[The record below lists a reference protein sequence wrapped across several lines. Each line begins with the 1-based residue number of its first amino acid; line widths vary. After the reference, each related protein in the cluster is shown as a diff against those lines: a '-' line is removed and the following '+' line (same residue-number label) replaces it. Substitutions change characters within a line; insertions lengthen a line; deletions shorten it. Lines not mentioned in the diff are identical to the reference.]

1 MKKNKILTLLVSFLI
16 AVGLWLYVVTS
27 VSPGDT
33 APLNNIPVTLTNEDT
48 LKTRGLMLL
57 EGGNQTVSLQLY
69 GNRTDLWKLNRENV
83 KISADLSTITEAG
96 EYDLRYTES
105 FPDEVSSSVTV
116 QSRSPS
122 RLHVKVVEYAEK
134 NVPVVISYTGEL
146 ADGLLLDKENA
157 ELEYNSVSISG
168 PKEIVEEIAG
178 ASITV
183 DRDDLTETI
192 DADYRYTLV
201 DEQGNPVDA
210 VRITTNT
217 EQIHLR
223 LPVEHI
229 KEISLKVN
237 LTAGGGATAD
247 TTTVRI
253 TPSTINISGS
263 QEALDQISELE
274 LGTIDLGSITGNKTL
289 EFPITLPD
297 NVTNQ
302 TGVSTAQV
310 EVSFKDLVTKTFSV
324 DKFTATNLPEGL
336 RSTVLTQKVEITI
349 RGPKASMAGVSLA
362 DIVATVDYTGQDA
375 GTVTVP
381 LTVTVNGHDD
391 VGAVGKYSISVTLA
405 PPPAATEPSA
415 SE

>member
-1 MKKNKILTLLVSFLI
+1 MQKNKILTLLVSFLI

-57 EGGNQTVSLQLY
+57 EGGDQTVSLQLY

-96 EYDLRYTES
+96 EYDLRYTET
-105 FPDEVSSSVTV
+105 FPDEVGGVSV

-122 RLHVKVVEYAEK
+122 RIRVKVVDYAEK
-134 NVPVVISYTGEL
+134 NVPVVVAYTGEL
-146 ADGLLLDKENA
+146 AEGLLLDKENA
-157 ELEYNSVSISG
+157 ELDYNTISISG
-168 PKEIVEEIAG
+168 PKEVVERIAG
-178 ASITV
+178 ASIAV
-183 DRDDLTETI
+183 NRDGLTETI
-192 DADYRYTLV
+192 NADYRYTLV
-201 DEQGNPVDA
+201 DEQGDPVDA
-210 VRITTNT
+210 ARITTNT

-229 KEISLKVN
+229 KEIALNVKLV
-237 LTAGGGATAD
+237 AGGGATSE
-247 TTTVRI
+247 TTTIRI

-263 QEALDQISELE
+263 QEALDQITDLE
-274 LGTIDLGSITGNKTL
+274 LGTIDLGTITGSKKL

-324 DKFTATNLPEGL
+324 DKFNAINLPEGL
-336 RSTVLTQKVEITI
+336 QSTILTQKVEITI
-349 RGPKASMAGVSLA
+349 RGPKTAMAGVSLA
-362 DIVATVDYTGQDA
+362 DIAATVDYTGQDA

-381 LTVTVNGHDD
+381 LTITVNGHPD

-405 PPPAATEPSA
+405 PPAETEPS
-415 SE
+415 E

>member
-1 MKKNKILTLLVSFLI
+1 MQKNKILTLLVSFLI

-57 EGGNQTVSLQLY
+57 EGRDQTVSLGLY

-83 KISADLSTITEAG
+83 KITADLGIITEAG
-96 EYDLRYTES
+96 EYDLRYTET
-105 FPDEVSSSVTV
+105 FPDEVGGVSV

-122 RLHVKVVEYAEK
+122 RIHVKVVDYAEK
-134 NVPVVISYTGEL
+134 NVPVVVTYTGEL
-146 ADGLLLDKENA
+146 AEGLLLDKENA
-157 ELEYNSVSISG
+157 ELDYNTISVSG
-168 PKEIVEEIAG
+168 PKEIVERIAG
-178 ASITV
+178 ASISV
-183 DRDDLTETI
+183 DRNGLTETI

-201 DEQGNPVDA
+201 DEQGEPVDA
-210 VRITTNT
+210 AMITTNT
-217 EQIHLR
+217 EQVHLR

-229 KEISLKVN
+229 KEIALNVK
-237 LTAGGGATAD
+237 LIAGGGATSE

-263 QEALDQISELE
+263 QEALDQIADLE
-274 LGTIDLGSITGNKTL
+274 LGTIDLGTITGNKKL

-310 EVSFKDLVTKTFSV
+310 EVTFKDLVTKTFSV

-336 RSTVLTQKVEITI
+336 QSTILTQKVEITI
-349 RGPKASMAGVSLA
+349 RGPKTSMAGVSLA

-381 LTVTVNGHDD
+381 LTITVNGHPD

-405 PPPAATEPSA
+405 PPAETEPS
-415 SE
+415 E

>member
-1 MKKNKILTLLVSFLI
+1 MQKNKILTLLVSFLI
-16 AVGLWLYVVTS
+16 AVSLWLYVVTS

-33 APLNNIPVTLTNEDT
+33 APLNNIPITLINEDT

-57 EGGNQTVSLQLY
+57 EGGDQTVSLELY

-83 KISADLSTITEAG
+83 KISADLGAITEAG
-96 EYDLRYTES
+96 EYDLRYTET
-105 FPDEVSSSVTV
+105 FPDEVGSSVTV
-116 QSRSPS
+116 QSRTPS

-134 NVPVVISYTGEL
+134 NVPVVVNYTGEM
-146 ADGLLLDKENA
+146 AEGLLLDKENA
-157 ELEYNSVSISG
+157 TLDYNSISISG
-168 PKEIVEEIAG
+168 PKETVEKIAG
-178 ASITV
+178 AAIIV
-183 DRDDLTETI
+183 DRDGLTETI

-201 DEQGNPVDA
+201 DEQGGPVDA
-210 VRITTNT
+210 ARITTNT

-223 LPVEHI
+223 LSVEHI
-229 KEISLKVN
+229 KEIALRVN
-237 LTAGGGATAD
+237 IAAGGGATAEN
-247 TTTVRI
+247 TTVRI

-263 QEALDQISELE
+263 QEALDQITELE
-274 LGTIDLGSITGNKTL
+274 LGTVDLGTIAGNKKL

-336 RSTVLTQKVEITI
+336 QSTVLTQKVEITI
-349 RGPKASMAGVSLA
+349 RGPKTSMAGVSLA

-381 LTVTVNGHDD
+381 LTITVNGHDD

-405 PPPAATEPSA
+405 PPAAAEPSA

>member
-1 MKKNKILTLLVSFLI
+1 MKKNKILTLLLSFLI

-33 APLNNIPVTLTNEDT
+33 APLNNIPVTLTNEET

-57 EGGNQTVSLQLY
+57 EGRDQTVSLQLY

-83 KISADLSTITEAG
+83 KITADLGTITEAG

-105 FPDEVSSSVTV
+105 FPDEVGSVSV
-116 QSRSPS
+116 QSRSPA
-122 RLHVKVVEYAEK
+122 RIHVKVVDYAEK
-134 NVPVVISYTGEL
+134 NVPVVINYTGEL
-146 ADGLLLDKENA
+146 AEGLLLDKENA
-157 ELEYNSVSISG
+157 ELNYNTVSISG
-168 PKEIVEEIAG
+168 PKDIVETIAG
-178 ASITV
+178 ASIAV
-183 DRDDLTETI
+183 DRNGLTETV

-201 DEQGNPVDA
+201 DEQGEPVDA
-210 VRITTNT
+210 AMITTNT
-217 EQIHLR
+217 EQVHLH

-229 KEISLKVN
+229 KEIALKVK
-237 LTAGGGATAD
+237 LVAGGGATSE

-263 QEALDQISELE
+263 QEALDQITELE
-274 LGTIDLGSITGNKTL
+274 LGTIDLGTVAANKTL
-289 EFPITLPD
+289 EFPVTLPE

-324 DKFTATNLPEGL
+324 DKFTATNLPDGL
-336 RSTVLTQKVEITI
+336 QSTVLTQKVEITI
-349 RGPKASMAGVSLA
+349 RGPKTSMAGVSLA

-381 LTVTVNGHDD
+381 LTITVSGHPD

-405 PPPAATEPSA
+405 PPAETEPTQ
-415 SE
+415 